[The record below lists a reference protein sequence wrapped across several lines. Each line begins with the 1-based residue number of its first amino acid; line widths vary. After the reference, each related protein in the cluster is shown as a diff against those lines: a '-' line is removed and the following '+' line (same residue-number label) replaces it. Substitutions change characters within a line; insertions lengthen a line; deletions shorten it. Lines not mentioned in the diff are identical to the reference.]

1 MSTPQSPYRERAL
14 EQDDIR
20 EALDERVRV
29 VSVPRWIAL
38 VVGLLLIVGLIA
50 WSASKE
56 VQTTVDAQGV
66 ISLPGGIPHVV
77 APLAGVVV
85 SPPPSPGSSVTPG
98 QVVSKIDTGRGPSV
112 SVTALEGGTINTAPV
127 VLGSYVNAGDVLA
140 TIVPPGAH
148 QPVFVLFVTDSEANE
163 VTPGMTAEVTPAA
176 DVSQTSVLLKCRVVS
191 VQGIPDT
198 PSRIDN
204 IAGSVL
210 ASAFEKVPSNEVVL
224 EPTEPGH
231 ATQDGYVWNT
241 SAGSVTFRLAS
252 RVSARIVLKQESPL
266 SYVF

>member
-14 EQDDIR
+14 EQGDVR

-38 VVGLLLIVGLIA
+38 VVALLLIVGLLA

-56 VQTTVDAQGV
+56 VQTTIDAQGV

-85 SPPPSPGSSVTPG
+85 TPPLSPGSSVAAG
-98 QVVSKIDTGRGPSV
+98 EVVSKLNTGRGQPV
-112 SVTALEGGTINTAPV
+112 SVTALEAGSINTAPV

-140 TIVPPGAH
+140 TIVPPGTH
-148 QPVFVLFVTDSEANE
+148 QPVFFLFATESEASQIR
-163 VTPGMTAEVTPAA
+163 TGMSAEVTPAA
-176 DVSQTSVLLKCRVVS
+176 SVSQASVLLKCRVVS
-191 VQGIPDT
+191 VQAIPDT
-198 PSRIDN
+198 ASRIAN
-204 IAGSVL
+204 VAGSAL
-210 ASAFEKVPSNEVVL
+210 ASAFDKVPSNEVVL

-231 ATQDGYVWNT
+231 ATQDGYVWHT

-266 SYVF
+266 SYIF

>member
-1 MSTPQSPYRERAL
+1 MSTPPSPYRERAL
-14 EQDDIR
+14 EQDDVR

-29 VSVPRWIAL
+29 VSLPRWIAL

-56 VQTTVDAQGV
+56 VQTTVEGQGV

-77 APLAGVVV
+77 TPLAGVVV
-85 SPPPSPGSSVTPG
+85 TPPPSVGSSVGTG
-98 QVVSKIDTGRGPSV
+98 EVVAKISTGAGPPV
-112 SVTALEGGTINTAPV
+112 AVTALEGGTISTAPV
-127 VLGSYVNAGDVLA
+127 VLGSYVHPGDVLA
-140 TIVPPGAH
+140 TIVPPGTH
-148 QPVFVLFVTDSEANE
+148 QPIFFVFVTDSEASE
-163 VTPGMTAEVTPAA
+163 ITPGMSAEVTPAA
-176 DVSQTSVLLKCRVVS
+176 AVSQTAVLLKCRVVS

-198 PSRIDN
+198 ASRIAN
-204 IAGSVL
+204 VVGSVL
-210 ASAFEKVPSNEVVL
+210 ASSLEKVPSNEVIL
-224 EPTEPGH
+224 EPTEPGQ

-241 SAGSVTFRLAS
+241 SAGSITFRLAS

>member
-1 MSTPQSPYRERAL
+1 
-14 EQDDIR
+14 
-20 EALDERVRV
+20 
-29 VSVPRWIAL
+29 
-38 VVGLLLIVGLIA
+38 
-50 WSASKE
+50 
-56 VQTTVDAQGV
+56 
-66 ISLPGGIPHVV
+66 
-77 APLAGVVV
+77 
-85 SPPPSPGSSVTPG
+85 
-98 QVVSKIDTGRGPSV
+98 
-112 SVTALEGGTINTAPV
+112 
-127 VLGSYVNAGDVLA
+127 VNAGDVLA

-148 QPVFVLFVTDSEANE
+148 QPVFVMFVTDSDASEISS
-163 VTPGMTAEVTPAA
+163 GMTADVTPAA
-176 DVSQTSVLLKCRVVS
+176 DVSQASVLLKCRVVS

-198 PSRIDN
+198 PSRIAN
-204 IAGSVL
+204 LAGSVL